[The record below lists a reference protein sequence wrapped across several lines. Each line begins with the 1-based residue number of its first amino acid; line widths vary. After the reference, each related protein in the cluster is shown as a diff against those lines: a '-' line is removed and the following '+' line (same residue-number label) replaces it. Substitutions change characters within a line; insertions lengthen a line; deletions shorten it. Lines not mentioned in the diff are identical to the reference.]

1 MKFRTLIISIAGMSL
16 FLGGV
21 LLEMAIS
28 GGVLWGEIEAR
39 LYTSQSSSLGLAMK
53 CPLMLSFDE
62 TGIIRA
68 SISNTLDQ
76 DVQPVVTAEISRDG
90 GAQQISQTLTLA
102 PHESKTVEWSVDSS
116 NILFGRLVL
125 ASIQQGKY
133 SDLPA
138 RQGYCGI
145 LFLSI
150 FGMNG
155 RETLILLCS
164 DCLLFLILGGVIWMR
179 IHFPL
184 NAKDENIV
192 RAFGSLAAVA
202 TIGLF
207 TALLRWWG
215 LIILL
220 DAIALMII
228 PVIFTDVLFSPGQR
242 RT

>member
-39 LYTSQSSSLGLAMK
+39 LYTSQSSSLGLEMK
-53 CPLMLSFDE
+53 CPLMISFDE

-76 DVQPVVTAEISRDG
+76 DVLPVVTAEISRDG

-102 PHESKTVEWSVDSS
+102 PHESKTVEWNVDSS

-125 ASIQQGKY
+125 VSIQQGHY
-133 SDLPA
+133 SDLSA

-145 LFLSI
+145 LFVSV

-155 RETLILLCS
+155 TVTLILLCS
-164 DCLLFLILGGVIWMR
+164 ASLLLLILGTVIWRR

-184 NAKDENIV
+184 KARDENIA
-192 RAFGSLAAVA
+192 RAFGSLAVVA

-215 LIILL
+215 LIMLF
-220 DAIALMII
+220 DAIALIMIA
-228 PVIFTDVLFSPGQR
+228 VIFTDVLFSPG
-242 RT
+242 